1 MHQIQRQLSDIVV
14 EVAKVPYKDGEVLDI
29 RYIKTKNGNIFC
41 VPLDIVK
48 TLHGDDN
55 VDIIRKNLSRVII
68 KLGYTHEGVLD
79 LSTVK
84 VLLKIIIYDFILN

>member
-1 MHQIQRQLSDIVV
+1 MQQNQRQMPDLVV
-14 EVAKVPYKDGEVLDI
+14 DVARVPYNDGEMLDI

-41 VPLDIVK
+41 VPLDVVK
-48 TLHGDDN
+48 HLHG
-55 VDIIRKNLSRVII
+55 VDSTDSIRKNLSRVII

-84 VLLKIIIYDFILN
+84 VLLKS

>member
-1 MHQIQRQLSDIVV
+1 MPDIVV

-41 VPLDIVK
+41 VPLDVVK

-84 VLLKIIIYDFILN
+84 VLPKIIIYDFMLK